1 MLKWGYNFLTFYCFC
16 VNFLKFGDNTN
27 KKYSFGVTKMKTRL
41 IVLLSCVVITVITCT
56 ALFSVKAEPSKEP
69 NITSSRQE
77 TVNFTLAVWGN
88 NAALFDGG
96 QVIEIYDDIIV
107 SSLPPADQTA
117 LEQGI
122 TITSFD
128 QLESLLEDFDG

>member
-1 MLKWGYNFLTFYCFC
+1 
-16 VNFLKFGDNTN
+16 
-27 KKYSFGVTKMKTRL
+27 MKTRL

-56 ALFSVKAEPSKEP
+56 ALFSVKAERGKEP
-69 NITSSRQE
+69 NDTPRQE
-77 TVNFTLAVWGN
+77 EAVNFTLAVWGN